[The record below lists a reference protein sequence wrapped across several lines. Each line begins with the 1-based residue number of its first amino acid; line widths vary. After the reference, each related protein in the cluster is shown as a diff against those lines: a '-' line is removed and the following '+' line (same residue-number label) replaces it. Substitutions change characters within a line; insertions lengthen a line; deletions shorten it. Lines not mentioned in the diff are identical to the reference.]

1 VKKLLNIQKLLH
13 QKSKHHGTKPMHPSS
28 SRAFQRHQEQDLK
41 HPGSVDLVT
50 TKQNKLPSFIDKFI
64 IGAVFRTVV
73 MFKNCNFFTEQNNV
87 KENIEISRIFSL
99 SK

>member
-1 VKKLLNIQKLLH
+1 
-13 QKSKHHGTKPMHPSS
+13 
-28 SRAFQRHQEQDLK
+28 
-41 HPGSVDLVT
+41 VDLVT
-50 TKQNKLPSFIDKFI
+50 TKQNKLPSFIDRLI

-73 MFKNCNFFTEQNNV
+73 IFKNCKFFTEQNDV